1 MKLIIIGGVT
11 GSIGQEILR
20 KYLLEKE
27 TLIYGISRK
36 GVSMDNFSTLPNHHM
51 IVGVDLC
58 HTASINEFISKIP
71 VQHYESISYFHLV
84 GEFKTEITE
93 RFEVEIQNDGDK
105 DGIDDSVYKLV
116 AKAHKDMVYGLMER
130 VVNTDI
136 PLKVAS
142 FGSLA
147 DVHDIPCFQSFR
159 KSREIVK
166 AFSAE
171 IARKHPTTSF
181 YLFNTSTILSA
192 DEMLERPF
200 IFSTNVDPTYWI
212 TPSELVEKALSF
224 MGSSNGILER
234 DIYLANPQFADDYFD
249 PTVTLRRRV
258 QELYNTKIS

>member
-36 GVSMDNFSTLPNHHM
+36 GVSVSSFSSLPNHNM
-51 IVGVDLC
+51 IVGVDLRN
-58 HTASINEFISKIP
+58 TASISEFVSKIP
-71 VQHYESISYFHLV
+71 VQHYDSISYFHLV

-93 RFEVEIQNDGDK
+93 GFEVLVQNDLDE
-105 DGIDDSVYKLV
+105 DGIDDAVHGLV
-116 AKAHKDMVYGLMER
+116 AKAYQDMVSGLIEIAATT
-130 VVNTDI
+130 NAA
-136 PLKVAS
+136 LKVAS
-142 FGSLA
+142 LGSLA

-166 AFSAE
+166 TFSQE
-171 IARKHPTTSF
+171 ISQNNSIASF

-224 MGSSNGILER
+224 MGSSNGIIER
-234 DIYLANPQFADDYFD
+234 DIYLANPQFSDDYFD

-258 QELYNTKIS
+258 QELYNKII

>member
-36 GVSMDNFSTLPNHHM
+36 GVSMDNFTTLPNHHM
-51 IVGVDLC
+51 IVGLDLC
-58 HTASINEFISKIP
+58 HTASINKFISKIP
-71 VQHYESISYFHLV
+71 EQRYESISYFHLV
-84 GEFKTEITE
+84 GEFKTEITD
-93 RFEVEIQNDGDK
+93 RYEVLVQNDMDG
-105 DGIDDSVYKLV
+105 DGIDDAVYGLV
-116 AKAHKDMVYGLMER
+116 AKAYQDMVYALMER
-130 VVNTDI
+130 IVDTKI
-136 PLKVAS
+136 TLKIAS

-166 AFSAE
+166 AFSKE
-171 IARKHPTTSF
+171 ISQNYSDASF

-224 MGSSNGILER
+224 MGSSSGIIER
-234 DIYLANPQFADDYFD
+234 DIYLANPQFSDDYFD
-249 PTVTLRRRV
+249 PTVTLKRRV
-258 QELYNTKIS
+258 QELYNTKI

>member
-36 GVSMDNFSTLPNHHM
+36 GVSMNDFPTLPNHNL
-51 IVGVDLC
+51 IVGVDLGNA
-58 HTASINEFISKIP
+58 ASISEFVSKIP
-71 VQHYESISYFHLV
+71 VQHYDSISYFHLV

-93 RFEVEIQNDGDK
+93 GFEVLVQNDVDG
-105 DGIDDSVYKLV
+105 DGIDDTVYGLV
-116 AKAHKDMVYGLMER
+116 AKAYQDMVSGLIEIA
-130 VVNTDI
+130 VASNAS
-136 PLKVAS
+136 LKVAS

-166 AFSAE
+166 AFSSE
-171 IARKHPTTSF
+171 IVRKYPTASF

-224 MGSSNGILER
+224 MGSSNGIFER

>member
-1 MKLIIIGGVT
+1 MKLIIIAGVT

-20 KYLLEKE
+20 KYFLEKE

-36 GVSMDNFSTLPNHHM
+36 GVAIDDFYTLPNYHM

-71 VQHYESISYFHLV
+71 VQHYDSISYFHVV

-93 RFEVEIQNDGDK
+93 KFEVAVQNDVDG
-105 DGIDDSVYKLV
+105 DGIDDDVYGLV
-116 AKAHKDMVYGLMER
+116 AKAYQDMVSGLVEIAR
-130 VVNTDI
+130 VADST
-136 PLKVAS
+136 LKVAS

-159 KSREIVK
+159 KSRELVK
-166 AFSAE
+166 TFSQE
-171 IARKHPTTSF
+171 ISQKYSNVSV
-181 YLFNTSTILSA
+181 YLFNTSTILSV

-224 MGSSNGILER
+224 MGASNGLIER
-234 DIYLANPQFADDYFD
+234 DIYLANPQFSDDYFD

-258 QELYNTKIS
+258 QELYNTKI